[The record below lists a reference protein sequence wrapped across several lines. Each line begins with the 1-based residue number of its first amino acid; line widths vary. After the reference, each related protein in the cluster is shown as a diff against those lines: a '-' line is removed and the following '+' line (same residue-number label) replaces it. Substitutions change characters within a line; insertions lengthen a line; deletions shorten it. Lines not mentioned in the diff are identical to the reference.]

1 MSPKTFLFCYYYQT
15 KDTVNEP
22 LGFGGYLPLERVYSY
37 EPMPTSLTPEEQ
49 KYIKGV
55 QANLW
60 TEYIPTFSQ
69 YMPFIL
75 LALYANIF

>member
-1 MSPKTFLFCYYYQT
+1 M
-15 KDTVNEP
+15 
-22 LGFGGYLPLERVYSY
+22 YSY
-37 EPMPTSLTPEEQ
+37 EPMPKSLTPEEQ

-69 YMPFIL
+69 VEYMELPRMAALAEVQWTMPAKKNYEDFLKRL
-75 LALYANIF
+75 LDW

>member
-1 MSPKTFLFCYYYQT
+1 MSRR
-15 KDTVNEP
+15 P
-22 LGFGGYLPLERVYSY
+22 LVVICPSKECILMNRCLSP
-37 EPMPTSLTPEEQ
+37 SLLKNK

-69 YMPFIL
+69 VEYMELPPYGCSGRSAMDNACEEEL
-75 LALYANIF
+75 